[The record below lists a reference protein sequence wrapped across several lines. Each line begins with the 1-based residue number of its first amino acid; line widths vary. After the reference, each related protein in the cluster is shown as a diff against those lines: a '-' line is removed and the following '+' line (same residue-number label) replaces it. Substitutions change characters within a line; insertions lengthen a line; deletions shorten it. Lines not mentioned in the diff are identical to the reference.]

1 MRKVG
6 IVMSGHGNMRQE
18 RLRPV
23 NVMGSVKRVGFGKV
37 VYSQDAIC
45 DKKFVG
51 ISGPEKMDLNLI
63 AMVPRGKDELV
74 KVPTVFVCYRDR
86 DFKCAEGVA
95 EKIADSGMVVY
106 LEKVYKNTFGYGA
119 LFGDYFSHKIS
130 GCDGLLMVVPGWD
143 EKSFWESFAIGVAR
157 GRNKKIG
164 TYLVNLENK
173 GELPFYFWN
182 WPVLGNDEDISV
194 WCQYFK
200 ESASDMEFFDQLKK
214 DMGRLFK

>member
-1 MRKVG
+1 
-6 IVMSGHGNMRQE
+6 MSDQVILRQE
-18 RLRPV
+18 RVRPV
-23 NVMGSVKRVGFGKV
+23 KVKGSVKRVGSGKV

-45 DKKFVG
+45 DKHFVG
-51 ISGPEKMDLNLI
+51 IPDPENMDLNLI
-63 AMVPRGKDELV
+63 AVMPRGKYELV
-74 KVPTVFVCYRDR
+74 KVPTVFVCYRDM

-106 LEKVYKNTFGYGA
+106 LDRVYKNTFGYGA

-143 EKSFWESFAIGVAR
+143 ETTFWESFAIGVAR

-164 TYLVNLENK
+164 TFLVNPENK
-173 GELPFYFWN
+173 GEMPFYFWN
-182 WPVLGNDEDISV
+182 WPVLSNDEDVSV

-214 DMGRLFK
+214 DMGSLFE